1 MNNAYKKFGSEIDAL
16 KKINYVYDENFKNK
30 KV

>member
-1 MNNAYKKFGSEIDAL
+1 MTDAYKKFGSEIDAY

-30 KV
+30 QV